1 MSSPILEAIQ
11 AICDE
16 KNLSRDKVLESLE
29 FAMAKAYAKD
39 FGEEDQNPVV
49 VFDPES
55 GHMDVYDDKEII
67 EAPLIN
73 EETNEEYYDAKKQ
86 MLLEDAKKID
96 DKLEVGSVL
105 RRELP
110 LPGEF
115 GRMAAQTAK
124 QVIMQKLREAEKD
137 MVFTAYKD
145 HVGELMPGTV
155 ARIEGRMIFV
165 DLGRGQAL
173 LPPAE
178 QLSRETY
185 RMGQRLKVYILSAEM
200 GPKGPEIKV
209 SRTHPEMVRLL
220 FRQEVPE
227 MANGFVEIKA
237 VAREAGSR
245 TKIAVASNVAN
256 VDAVG
261 ACVGQR
267 GTRVQAVIQ
276 EIGGEK
282 LDIIEWSEDPA
293 TFIAQ
298 SLSPAK
304 VISVELD
311 DVNRVATVE
320 VKPDQMSLAIGKGGQ
335 NVRLAHKLT
344 NWKIDINGL
353 EEYAATEEGGELLGE
368 IPVENI
374 NEVEVLETETGAVE
388 TETMDRHASD
398 SSAEALAKGEDG
410 NPLPEVE
417 TSTEV
422 AETAEEKTSE

>member
-1 MSSPILEAIQ
+1 MPSPILEAIQ
-11 AICDE
+11 AICEE
-16 KNLSRDKVLESLE
+16 KNLPQDKVLESLE

-39 FGEEDQNPVV
+39 FGEDDQNPVV
-49 VFDPES
+49 VFDPDS

-67 EAPLIN
+67 EKPLIN
-73 EETNEEYYDAKKQ
+73 EETGEEYYDEKKQ
-86 MLLEDAKKID
+86 MLLSDAKEID
-96 DKLEVGSVL
+96 DKLEVGSIL

-145 HVGELMPGTV
+145 HVGELMPGTI
-155 ARIEGRMIFV
+155 ARVEGRMVFV

-173 LPPAE
+173 LPPSE
-178 QLSRETY
+178 QLSREIY
-185 RMGQRLKVYILSAEM
+185 RIGQRLKVYIISADM

-209 SRTHPEMVRLL
+209 SRTHPEMVRML

-227 MANGFVEIKA
+227 MTNGFVEIKA

-245 TKIAVASNVAN
+245 TKVAVASNVSN

-276 EIGGEK
+276 ELGGEK
-282 LDIIEWSEDPA
+282 LDIIEWSEEPA
-293 TFIAQ
+293 AFVAQ

-311 DVNRVATVE
+311 DVNRIATVE

-335 NVRLAHKLT
+335 NVRLAHKLC
-344 NWKIDINGL
+344 NWKIDIKGL
-353 EEYAATEEGGELLGE
+353 EEFVSSTEGEELLGNLGVDALNADAMPE
-368 IPVENI
+368 EAAEDITTSHPDENRDLDSIKTEAAETEPVEAP
-374 NEVEVLETETGAVE
+374 VEPTE
-388 TETMDRHASD
+388 
-398 SSAEALAKGEDG
+398 
-410 NPLPEVE
+410 
-417 TSTEV
+417 
-422 AETAEEKTSE
+422 EEIK